1 MKQQLANIPQVV
13 SGGHSPTPGSPWSC
27 VLLARPGKG
36 RKVSL
41 ALELSTQRS
50 LYCNGL

>member
-27 VLLARPGKG
+27 VLLAPPGKG
-36 RKVSL
+36 GKVSL
-41 ALELSTQRS
+41 DLSTQRS